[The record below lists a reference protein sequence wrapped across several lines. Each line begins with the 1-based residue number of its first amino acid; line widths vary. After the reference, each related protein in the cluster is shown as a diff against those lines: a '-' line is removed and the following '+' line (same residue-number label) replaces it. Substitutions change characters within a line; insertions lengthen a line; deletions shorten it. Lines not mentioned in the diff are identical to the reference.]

1 MHYELT
7 RNGINLL
14 SSLYGRWIR
23 DSGANQRTG
32 GSLAS
37 VGQDVGHS
45 VMMRAGLVLREQ
57 QPLPS
62 CIRRYRLV
70 A

>member
-1 MHYELT
+1 MHYKLT

-14 SSLYGRWIR
+14 PSLYGTWIR

-37 VGQDVGHS
+37 MGQDVGHS
-45 VMMRAGLVLREQ
+45 VMMSWPGSKGTAASAIL
-57 QPLPS
+57 
-62 CIRRYRLV
+62 Y
-70 A
+70 